1 MAARAVFGLQ
11 AGLTGY
17 SPLMTETERE
27 EYPAGTEVPDE
38 AEDDATEKLDEDQP
52 GLADEPPAAS

>member
-1 MAARAVFGLQ
+1 MADN
-11 AGLTGY
+11 
-17 SPLMTETERE
+17 ERD

-38 AEDDATEKLDEDQP
+38 AEDDATEQLDDDQP